1 MTKRGLGAGVYR
13 WQCSEEEMKVGK
25 EGEEANKI
33 KTVLSKQ
40 LARMGAEIID
50 TTEGRHRL

>member
-13 WQCSEEEMKVGK
+13 WQYSKEEIKVGK
-25 EGEEANKI
+25 EGEEANI

-40 LARMGAEIID
+40 LARMGGEIID